1 MKKVIPILIIVLL
14 LPFVLAPG
22 TVGAATK
29 QKVFEASTN
38 MNLDTLDPA
47 GYTSAAS
54 AETIDQ
60 INEGLYRYDANN
72 KVVPGMVAGK
82 PKINSDKTIY
92 TYTLRK
98 AYWSNGDRVTAQD
111 FVFGLRRKAS
121 PKFGS
126 SLVDFIKN
134 GQAVRL
140 NQKPTSNLGVEAID
154 SHTLKITLEHPIPF
168 IEQYFT
174 NAHFMPINER
184 FANKIGD
191 KYGTSAATTLSNGP
205 FILKNWTGTNDSW
218 QLVKNPKY
226 YDAKSVKINQVNVQV
241 IKDTGTLMNLFDS
254 GKLDYGTIGDNNVQ
268 KYAGQ
273 KVLHK
278 KQTPTIGYISINYK
292 RKNTA
297 NVHLH
302 RALAMSYDKKGL
314 TNNFLQDGSK
324 PLNGV
329 VPAGLATNPSTNK
342 DYRKDTGDLLSYN
355 PKAAA
360 KEWKLA
366 QQQLGTKK
374 LTIQLLSA
382 DSTQAKNVS
391 EYLQSQIQTHLKGVT
406 INVKAMPVAQ
416 RIQTEQNGDYDIAF
430 GTYVPDYAD
439 PMSVLFMYTTDQ
451 KLNFSHYSNKDYD
464 AAIVAANTTLATK
477 PAARYQKLQ
486 AAEKAIMK
494 DAAIAPV
501 YQAGIAYLL
510 SDRFSHFQFQP
521 FGQMAEYRYIQPK

>member
-1 MKKVIPILIIVLL
+1 MKKVIPILVIVLL

-22 TVGAATK
+22 TVGAAAK

-47 GYTSAAS
+47 AYTSVSS

-72 KVVPGMVAGK
+72 KVVPGMVSGK
-82 PKINSDKTIY
+82 PKINSAKTVY

-98 AYWSNGDRVTAQD
+98 AYWTNGDPVTAQD
-111 FVFGLRRKAS
+111 FVYGFQRKVS
-121 PKFGS
+121 PKNGS
-126 SLVDFIKN
+126 SLTDFIKN
-134 GQAVRL
+134 GQAIRL
-140 NQKPTSNLGVEAID
+140 NQKPTSDLGVEAVD
-154 SHTLKITLEHPIPF
+154 SHTLKITLEQPIPF
-168 IEQYFT
+168 IEQYLT
-174 NAHFMPINER
+174 NAHFMPVNEK
-184 FANKIGD
+184 FATKVGD

-205 FILKNWTGTNDSW
+205 FVLKNWTGTNDSW
-218 QLVKNPKY
+218 QLVKNSKY

-278 KQTPTIGYISINYK
+278 KQTPTIGYISINNK

-297 NVHLH
+297 NVHLR

-314 TNNFLQDGSK
+314 TNNFLADGSK
-324 PLNGV
+324 PLDGV
-329 VPAGLATNPSTNK
+329 VPTGLATNPTTNK
-342 DYRKDTGDLLSYN
+342 DYRKDTGNLLSYN

-366 QQQLGTKK
+366 QKQLGIKNV
-374 LTIQLLSA
+374 TIQLLSA
-382 DSTQAKNVS
+382 DTDQAKNVS
-391 EYLQSQIQTHLKGVT
+391 QYLQSQIESHLKGVT
-406 INVKAMPVAQ
+406 ISVKAMPVAQ

-439 PMSVLFMYTTDQ
+439 PMSLLFMFTTDQ

-464 AAIVAANTTLATK
+464 ADIAAVNGALATK
-477 PAARYQKLQ
+477 PAARYKKLQ
-486 AAEKAIMK
+486 AAEKTMMD
-494 DAAIAPV
+494 DAVIAPV

-521 FGQMAEYRYIQPK
+521 LGQIAEYRYIQPK